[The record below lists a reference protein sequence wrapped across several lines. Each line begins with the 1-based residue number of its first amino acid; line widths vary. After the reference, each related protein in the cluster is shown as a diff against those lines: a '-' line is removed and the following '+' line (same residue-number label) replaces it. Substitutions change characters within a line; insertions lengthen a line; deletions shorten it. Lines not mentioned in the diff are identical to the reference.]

1 MAEGEEDME
10 ANEEM
15 MDEDGEEADLV
26 SVLS

>member
-15 MDEDGEEADLV
+15 MDEDGEEADLG